1 MAKFMAFANS
11 HKWDNKVKVVE
22 ESPSRL
28 NDCEKNYF
36 AFPVSYH
43 EDAQAF
49 TKILEGPK
57 NGDLK
62 SGDKRGA
69 RLREAIIED
78 MSHESSSGR
87 SFDQESTCSEN
98 SNGSRINYQK
108 FIDFLQQCLKDRK
121 EKIMR
126 LNEENLQLRTQVSH
140 LDEEVTLVKVN
151 EFRLGK

>member
-22 ESPSRL
+22 ESPSSL

-62 SGDKRGA
+62 SGDKR
-69 RLREAIIED
+69 EAIIED

-98 SNGSRINYQK
+98 SNGSMINYQEL
-108 FIDFLQQCLKDRK
+108 IDFL
-121 EKIMR
+121 
-126 LNEENLQLRTQVSH
+126 
-140 LDEEVTLVKVN
+140 
-151 EFRLGK
+151 